1 MDGWTHKLHTKQNT
15 PLPCMVMGGNN
26 FYLSQNGV
34 SKRSELTPF
43 FSDKTKRT
51 INFLW
56 VPGELSKS
64 QTRNQRRTTTLVI
77 PSSVRPLAADKKY
90 FVLHLR
96 KPSP

>member
-1 MDGWTHKLHTKQNT
+1 MDTQTPYKTKHPT
-15 PLPCMVMGGNN
+15 TMYGYGRKSFLPIT
-26 FYLSQNGV
+26 
-34 SKRSELTPF
+34 KRSEQAKRANSI
-43 FSDKTKRT
+43 FSDKTKTT